1 MRFVEAFD
9 KKVQKVPL
17 HRKLAFQFYQELEKL
32 AEQYQDY
39 RHINTHTMVHHSKV
53 PFDKDHP
60 RADEYC
66 SRVDFDAW
74 FNTPSSETD
83 ALEREVMRIYD
94 ERYSGDSFIPVES
107 RVIRSRKPGGGFGL
121 MFEFWPINERNPW
134 KKLKEAKGDLLKQLA
149 ERLLY
154 RFNHFLDD
162 KYTEKALLVPFRV
175 KLRAADGQTIFTAH
189 FDPSL
194 GVKSRA
200 DLTWLMREVQKYNQ
214 NNVLQLKLRE
224 HTNTPSTWSASLE
237 FVE

>member
-1 MRFVEAFD
+1 MRVAETHE
-9 KKVQKVPL
+9 KVPF
-17 HRKLAFQFYQELEKL
+17 HRTLAYKFHQELEALLKPYEDSGIL
-32 AEQYQDY
+32 TGLK
-39 RHINTHTMVHHSKV
+39 IHHSAV
-53 PFDKDHP
+53 PTDSKHH
-60 RADEYC
+60 RSDEYC
-66 SRVDFDAW
+66 SRVEVHIW
-74 FNTPSSETD
+74 YKEPSSETD
-83 ALEREVMRIYD
+83 SITRQVMQAF
-94 ERYSGDSFIPVES
+94 ESHSGDFMPVET
-107 RVIRSRKPGGGFGL
+107 RVIKSEKPNGGTTL
-121 MFEFWPINERNPW
+121 LFEFWPINQKNPL

-214 NNVLQLKLRE
+214 NNVLQLRLRE
-224 HTNTPSTWSASLE
+224 HTNTYSTWSASLE